1 MATRAH
7 ADARE
12 NQKAMEKLHIFENK
26 LYLAEQNR
34 EKELQKKLDT
44 IRLHVGFICH
54 SIFVVDFVVFFNVNL
69 HPYKSTSSML
79 ELHKALKV
87 TIKISLIFHFPIC
100 EFQDRHAE
108 EVRQKALSSKVEPNE
123 SIAVTCG

>member
-26 LYLAEQNR
+26 LFLAEQNR

-44 IRLHVGFICH
+44 IRMHVGFLPSLFPDYKFEFYFRSH
-54 SIFVVDFVVFFNVNL
+54 VFFSNVIFNEFKLSMSNL
-69 HPYKSTSSML
+69 YKKWT
-79 ELHKALKV
+79 
-87 TIKISLIFHFPIC
+87 IFHL
-100 EFQDRHAE
+100 QDRHAE
-108 EVRQKALSSKVEPNE
+108 EVRQKALNSKMEQNEP
-123 SIAVTCG
+123 IATASG